1 VKESQTGPR
10 VDPTV
15 AVGLGSNRGN
25 RLANLRFG
33 VTRLRGY
40 LEGLSISSVYE
51 TRPMYYRDQP
61 WFLNACVT
69 GRTRLSAR
77 QLLSELQDCERAA
90 GRRPARQRWGPR
102 TLDLDVLL
110 YGDHVV
116 REPRLVIPHPRL
128 HERAFV
134 LVPLAE
140 IAPEWVVPGPTG
152 DAETVATL
160 AARIDGSGVEKLEE
174 AL

>member
-1 VKESQTGPR
+1 MSPS
-10 VDPTV
+10 V
-15 AVGLGSNRGN
+15 ATTPVAIALGSNLGA
-25 RLANLRFG
+25 RLENLRFG
-33 VTRLRGY
+33 LARLR
-40 LEGLSISSVYE
+40 LILQDVRVSSVYE
-51 TRPMYYRDQP
+51 TEPAHDPGQPM
-61 WFLNACVT
+61 FLNACVT

-77 QLLSELQDCERAA
+77 QLLSELQDAERAA

-140 IAPEWVVPGPTG
+140 IAPAWVVPDPTG
-152 DAETVATL
+152 GGETVATL